1 LLENPKELRENA
13 ATNQFA
19 DLIRDQAT
27 LRPADFADGD
37 RFQQASESVR
47 ASPAPRDRKIS
58 HRFNGYDKSVRQPA
72 LRRSLAKRPP
82 GRDAAAALRPLR
94 EFLERRYT
102 GVQQSKARTCQE
114 KNQLDKKKERKKKD
128 RERRVAQKKHAE
140 AQKRT
145 QDEKT
150 AQETSKTGRKSGL
163 FTIPVTA
170 PKPTQIAASVPKPFN
185 HRRGGGG

>member
-1 LLENPKELRENA
+1 M
-13 ATNQFA
+13 AT
-19 DLIRDQAT
+19 
-27 LRPADFADGD
+27 RP
-37 RFQQASESVR
+37 RV
-47 ASPAPRDRKIS
+47 
-58 HRFNGYDKSVRQPA
+58 VT
-72 LRRSLAKRPP
+72 
-82 GRDAAAALRPLR
+82 AALKSRPLP
-94 EFLERRYT
+94 EFLSGRYT
-102 GVQQSKARTCQE
+102 GIRQEIALTCQE
-114 KNQLDKKKERKKKD
+114 KNQLGKKKEQKKKD

>member
-1 LLENPKELRENA
+1 LP
-13 ATNQFA
+13 A
-19 DLIRDQAT
+19 DVVTKRSAFLIRDGAN
-27 LRPADFADGD
+27 LKPADFADD
-37 RFQQASESVR
+37 RRLKQASCRARSRRILTNKKIASEFPWPDKFGEVTHTPEESE
-47 ASPAPRDRKIS
+47 
-58 HRFNGYDKSVRQPA
+58 
-72 LRRSLAKRPP
+72 KRPRV
-82 GRDAAAALRPLR
+82 RDAAVAFRPLR
-94 EFLERRYT
+94 EFLGRRYT
-102 GVQQSKARTCQE
+102 GVQQSKALNCQE

>member
-1 LLENPKELRENA
+1 LPAEVLTKQSA
-13 ATNQFA
+13 F
-19 DLIRDQAT
+19 LIRGRAN
-27 LRPADFADGD
+27 RKPADFADD
-37 RFQQASESVR
+37 RHLKQASCRVRSRRTLTNKKTARRYHGHKNAVKVTHTPEESE
-47 ASPAPRDRKIS
+47 
-58 HRFNGYDKSVRQPA
+58 
-72 LRRSLAKRPP
+72 KRPRV
-82 GRDAAAALRPLR
+82 RDAAVALRPLR
-94 EFLERRYT
+94 EFLGRRYT
-102 GVQQSKARTCQE
+102 GVQQSKALYCQE